1 MRALVVWDCSSE
13 SGTGS
18 VRLIGMDELHRTSDK
33 FEKAAGRLA
42 QAATQIDP
50 DEPDLNA
57 VNIALAEAKRVRR
70 ESTLLTRAL
79 ARLRDQLQ
87 PGGTS

>member
-1 MRALVVWDCSSE
+1 V
-13 SGTGS
+13 
-18 VRLIGMDELHRTSDK
+18 IGATLSLGAHRTILSYFVAWQSTWRNEMQKEIDK
-33 FEKAAGRLA
+33 FEKAAARLTHVA
-42 QAATQIDP
+42 RQIDA
-50 DEPDLNA
+50 DEPDPNA

-87 PGGTS
+87 P